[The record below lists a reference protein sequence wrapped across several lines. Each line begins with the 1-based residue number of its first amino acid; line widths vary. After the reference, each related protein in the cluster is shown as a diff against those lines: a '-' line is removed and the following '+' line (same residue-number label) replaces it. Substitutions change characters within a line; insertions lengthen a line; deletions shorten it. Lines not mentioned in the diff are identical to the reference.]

1 MQGIFPRRVSRPI
14 GCGLIV
20 LLQALSLVMPT
31 LRTLASSLVTDRPW
45 MDTALT
51 PDQRADQLIAQ
62 MTLDEKIAL
71 LHGVAGSYIGYVPA
85 NTRLGIPALNLE
97 DGPAGVADS
106 MRGVTAFPAPV
117 AGAASWDTALMH
129 QYGQALG
136 GEEAGKGAN
145 VVLGPTVN
153 ILRVPQWGRSF
164 ESFGEDPYLSG
175 QLAAADVQGIQSQGV
190 IATVKH
196 YAANNQE
203 DNRGGV
209 SANVDE
215 RTLHEIYLP
224 AFQAAV
230 QQGGAGAV
238 MCSYN
243 LVNTI
248 YACENPFLLNQTLD
262 QQTKERKGIRA

>member
-1 MQGIFPRRVSRPI
+1 MHRRYLRQKFVFIFV
-14 GCGLIV
+14 
-20 LLQALSLVMPT
+20 LSLLFFQFAPSAIFTVF
-31 LRTLASSLVTDRPW
+31 ARPAIVERSW
-45 MDTALT
+45 MNTALT
-51 PDQRADQLIAQ
+51 PDQRADQLLAQ
-62 MTLDEKIAL
+62 MTLDEKIAMV
-71 LHGVAGSYIGYVPA
+71 HGVAGSYIGYVPA

-106 MRGVTAFPAPV
+106 QTGVTAFPAPV
-117 AGAASWDTALMH
+117 AGAASWDTSLMNR
-129 QYGQALG
+129 YGQALG
-136 GEEAGKGAN
+136 SEEAGKGAN

-164 ESFGEDPYLSG
+164 ESFGEDPYLSS
-175 QLAAADVQGIQSQGV
+175 QMAVADVQGIQSQGV

-196 YAANNQE
+196 FAANNQE

-215 RTLHEIYLP
+215 RTLQEIYLP

-230 QQGGAGAV
+230 TQGQAGAV

-243 LVNTI
+243 QINTI
-248 YACENPFLLNQTLD
+248 YACENPFLLNQTL
-262 QQTKERKGIRA
+262 R